1 MKHSSAKQL
10 TPTTL
15 RNLLVAG
22 IILLFALGIG
32 LFWLTYTQLQTY
44 GKEVSAKNSEAI
56 ASNDSLSRLQA
67 TKGFLDNNTAL
78 IDQLNLFTLNRDLP
92 QFQIRNDILHY
103 AQLRN
108 LSPTSIELGSA
119 DAGTATTPTTP
130 GAAPSSSAP
139 TTTPPVAASGSG
151 SGNQLAATV
160 TFSEDVEYAA
170 LLRFLYDIEHNLPK
184 MTIEKV
190 VLSQGEDGNSV
201 KVEPLIIKTH
211 ITK

>member
-1 MKHSSAKQL
+1 VKRSSAKQL
-10 TPTTL
+10 TPTVL
-15 RNLLVAG
+15 RNLLATG
-22 IILLFALGIG
+22 IVLLFALGIG
-32 LFWLTYTQLQTY
+32 LFWLTYSQLQTY
-44 GKEVSAKNSEAI
+44 SKEVSAKNSEAI

-108 LSPTSIELGSA
+108 LSPTSIELGSG
-119 DAGTATTPTTP
+119 DAGAATTPATP
-130 GAAPSSSAP
+130 GAAPSSNP
-139 TTTPPVAASGSG
+139 TTTPPVVTSGSG

-160 TFSEDVEYAA
+160 TFAEDVEYAA

-190 VLSQGEDGNSV
+190 VLSQGEDSNAV
-201 KVEPLIIKTH
+201 KVEPLVIKTH